1 MWFIKLFTDEG
12 DLVLD
17 PFMGAGTTAV
27 ACIKLNRHYV
37 GIEMMEKYC
46 DLALEAT
53 DKVNNGNKGTRSP
66 DKQMSPRLL

>member
-1 MWFIKLFTDEG
+1 MWFIKLFTEEG

-17 PFMGAGTTAV
+17 PFIGAGTTAI

-37 GIEMMEKYC
+37 GIEVMDKYYS
-46 DLALEAT
+46 LALEAIG
-53 DKVNNGNKGTRSP
+53 KANNGHRPTRSL